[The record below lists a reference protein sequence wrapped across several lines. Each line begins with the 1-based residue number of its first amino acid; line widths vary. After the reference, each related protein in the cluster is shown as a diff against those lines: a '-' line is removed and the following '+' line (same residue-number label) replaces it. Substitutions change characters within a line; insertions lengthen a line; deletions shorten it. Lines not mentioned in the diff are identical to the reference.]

1 MSASTGVKALLV
13 AGATEAG
20 GQQSLTLAIIAGAFV
35 VVGAVAGPL
44 ATEWFRQ
51 RRRPPTDHYAEIA
64 TEQAELLNAVIEH
77 YTAELAARDAEIRR
91 LNRKR
96 RDA

>member
-20 GQQSLTLAIIAGAFV
+20 GQQSLTLAIIAGGFV

-51 RRRPPTDHYAEIA
+51 RRRPPTDHYTELAR
-64 TEQAELLNAVIEH
+64 EQAELVDHLIR
-77 YTAELAARDAEIRR
+77 ELANRDAEIRR
-91 LNRKR
+91 LTRKR
-96 RDA
+96 RDG